1 MKWMEWSLCL
11 LLGILAIADY
21 KNKKIPLWSVLAV
34 FAIGLLNL
42 HLQYYRE
49 WKNILSGSGVGVII
63 CILSKATGNRIGM
76 GDGFIIAAIG
86 MLMGLRA
93 TLFCT
98 GAAFLLASVAALFL
112 LCIKRVGRNYNIP
125 FVPYIFAA
133 YVLTICTLGGRG

>member
-11 LLGILAIADY
+11 LIGILAIADY

-34 FAIGLLNL
+34 FVIGLLNL
-42 HLQYYRE
+42 HLQHYRE
-49 WKNILSGSGVGVII
+49 WENALGGSGVGVII

-76 GDGFIIAAIG
+76 GDGLIIAAIG
-86 MLMGLRA
+86 MFMGLKI

-112 LCIKRVGRNYNIP
+112 LCIKRVERNYNMP

-133 YVLTICTLGGRG
+133 YVLTICI